1 MRFPVWFSL
10 SQWLSA
16 GLLGFAF
23 LAAQGQPAVAGGPSW
38 AQLSPAQRTALAPLQ
53 GEWDRI
59 EAARKQKWLEVASRF
74 HAMPPERQA
83 RVRER
88 MNDWARKTPTERG
101 EARVNFQQSKK
112 VPKEDKQ
119 ARWEAYQALPPEE
132 RAALAARAKPTTPP
146 AGPARALRAAP
157 VDAQAPK
164 SNIVGPTAS
173 TAPPPRPVTPTVV
186 QGNAGA
192 TTSLVTKTPTP
203 PAHQPAGQ
211 PKIAASPKVV
221 DRTTLLPKSGPQAPG
236 VRAPTA
242 AKPPPASAPTWP
254 SATPAAAPSS
264 PQ

>member
-1 MRFPVWFSL
+1 MRFPVPFSL
-10 SQWLSA
+10 SRWLSA
-16 GLLGFAF
+16 ALLGFA
-23 LAAQGQPAVAGGPSW
+23 LLGAQGQPAAAGGPSW

-59 EAARKQKWLEVASRF
+59 EADRKQKWLEVASRF
-74 HAMPPERQA
+74 HAMSPERQA

-119 ARWEAYQALPPEE
+119 ARWEAYQALPAEE
-132 RAALAARAKPTTPP
+132 RAALAARAKPASP
-146 AGPARALRAAP
+146 ASSPARALRAAP

-164 SNIVGPTAS
+164 SNIVGPTATPAS
-173 TAPPPRPVTPTVV
+173 PPRPVTPTVV
-186 QGNAGA
+186 QGNTGA

-211 PKIAASPKVV
+211 PKIAASPKLV
-221 DRTTLLPKSGPQAPG
+221 DRTTLLPKSGPQAAGARPQG
-236 VRAPTA
+236 A
-242 AKPPPASAPTWP
+242 AKAPASI
-254 SATPAAAPSS
+254 PAAPGPAPAATPSS

>member
-1 MRFPVWFSL
+1 MRFPVRFSL

-59 EAARKQKWLEVASRF
+59 EADRKQKWLEVASRF

-132 RAALAARAKPTTPP
+132 KRKLAA
-146 AGPARALRAAP
+146 GAA
-157 VDAQAPK
+157 
-164 SNIVGPTAS
+164 
-173 TAPPPRPVTPTVV
+173 
-186 QGNAGA
+186 
-192 TTSLVTKTPTP
+192 
-203 PAHQPAGQ
+203 
-211 PKIAASPKVV
+211 
-221 DRTTLLPKSGPQAPG
+221 
-236 VRAPTA
+236 A
-242 AKPPPASAPTWP
+242 AKP
-254 SATPAAAPSS
+254 ATPSTAAALQRVPRQKLATV
-264 PQ
+264 PGPKKPDDR